1 MSNGIKQSNQLF
13 SYRYKMRKS
22 SNNPARADKERG
34 KGEKKRKYGR
44 LVKRN
49 NNLRVYLS
57 FNLSGTQLQS

>member
-1 MSNGIKQSNQLF
+1 MSKGIKERNPLF

-44 LVKRN
+44 LVKKKIIII
-49 NNLRVYLS
+49 
-57 FNLSGTQLQS
+57 T